1 MDSDDLWFNNPQYR
15 VVVKRRTQLFISLMQ
30 SDEKI
35 SNKPYVPVNFLVIR
49 TRDRRNRIW
58 EKDKDD
64 VVCEA
69 AEGIQRLA
77 QREITKEMFLEVP
90 EG

>member
-1 MDSDDLWFNNPQYR
+1 MDSDDRWFNNPQYR
-15 VVVKRRTQLFISLMQ
+15 LVVTRRTQLFISLMQ
-30 SDEKI
+30 ADEKMT
-35 SNKPYVPVNFLVIR
+35 NTKYVPANFLVIR

-69 AEGIQRLA
+69 AVGL
-77 QREITKEMFLEVP
+77 
-90 EG
+90 